1 MCSSDLWKLH
11 GLPETALSDRGPQF
25 VAGFM
30 KELNDILGIK
40 TKLSTAYHPQT
51 DGQTERVNQEVEQYL
66 RLFVSHRQND
76 WPEWISGAEFAYNNK
91 VHTSTQVSPFFANYG
106 LNPRMGIEPRRVKK
120 LEEALKFTEHMKT
133 VHKEAE
139 AAVSK
144 ARDNMQRY
152 ADLNRGQAPVY
163 KEGDKVW
170 LSAKDLKLNRPI
182 RKLSERQLGPFEIIK
197 VVSPNAMKLKLPASY
212 KIHDVINVSRLRLY
226 KEPSA
231 GQRVTPPEPVKV
243 EGQPEYE
250 VEEVLDSRL
259 KKGKLEYLVKW
270 SGYMDE

>member
-1 MCSSDLWKLH
+1 
-11 GLPETALSDRGPQF
+11 
-25 VAGFM
+25 
-30 KELNDILGIK
+30 
-40 TKLSTAYHPQT
+40 
-51 DGQTERVNQEVEQYL
+51 
-66 RLFVSHRQND
+66 
-76 WPEWISGAEFAYNNK
+76 
-91 VHTSTQVSPFFANYG
+91 
-106 LNPRMGIEPRRVKK
+106 
-120 LEEALKFTEHMKT
+120 MKT
-133 VHKEAE
+133 VHEEAE

-163 KEGDKVW
+163 KVGDKVW
-170 LSAKDLKLNRPI
+170 LSAKDLKLNHPA
-182 RKLSERQLGPFEIIK
+182 RKLSEQQLGLFKIIK

-226 KEPSA
+226 KEPTA
-231 GQRVTPPEPVKV
+231 GQRTMPPEPVEV

-270 SGYMDE
+270 SGYTDEYNTWEPVSNLENSKEAIEDFHKDNLSAPRRLRANIFEGLVFRKYGNLTRLT